1 MILFRLPIKPRTKF
15 TLPGFLLSCSLGLK
29 ACDCSCEGYNKVRN
43 KKGRQSIRSWKSF
56 FIISNYVSMN
66 SLILTEVTEQLGPGK
81 NKKIIQLFSCF
92 YQFLVWNICQI
103 WISKHGTPVRI
114 LDIFLTSLLKILFKE
129 GDVCLSNNF
138 FVTKVNINERTS
150 LRQTL

>member
-29 ACDCSCEGYNKVRN
+29 ACDCSCKGYNKVRN
-43 KKGRQSIRSWKSF
+43 KKGRQSMRSWKSF

-92 YQFLVWNICQI
+92 EIFARYELANTALLFGFLIYFWRHYWKFYLRKVTFVWAI
-103 WISKHGTPVRI
+103 
-114 LDIFLTSLLKILFKE
+114 TSLWQRSI
-129 GDVCLSNNF
+129 
-138 FVTKVNINERTS
+138 
-150 LRQTL
+150 